1 MKKVL
6 IGFILGAITATSVT
20 VIATTQDMFTAQK
33 ATFEIEVD
41 GEKFEGENPPL
52 VVGGRTYL
60 ALRDTGEAL
69 GVPVEWNETE
79 RKVEIGGNVE
89 PTAEPKTEPTA
100 TPVPESTAEP
110 TQTNIPN
117 PTPEV
122 IEKMKS
128 LGLFKIKSDVVYVN
142 DIVTYSIYEYK
153 GEYYI
158 GRDVFKGFYRDDE
171 LYSQLYDKEG
181 NEIGE
186 PILIARTNWFNPE
199 TAHKDLRVDS
209 MLQIK
214 LSAFNLKARLDHET
228 GTCWIEWIEEP

>member
-1 MKKVL
+1 MKKIL

-52 VVGGRTYL
+52 VVSGRTYL

-89 PTAEPKTEPTA
+89 PTA
-100 TPVPESTAEP
+100 TPIPESTAEP

-122 IEKMKS
+122 IGKMKS
-128 LGLFKIKSDVVYVN
+128 LGLFKIRSESLDSMLE
-142 DIVTYSIYEYK
+142 DMESIYEYK
-153 GEYYI
+153 GEIYLSRRAFGSY
-158 GRDVFKGFYRDDE
+158 GSYNGTE
-171 LYSQLYDKEG
+171 LSIKLPGQESKCIIE
-181 NEIGE
+181 NKRIV
-186 PILIARTNWFNPE
+186 PE
-199 TAHKDLRVDS
+199 YAHQDLRVSSDVVV
-209 MLQIK
+209 K
-214 LSAFNLKARLDHET
+214 LSAFNLKARLDYET
-228 GTCWIEWIEEP
+228 STCWIEWIEEP

>member
-6 IGFILGAITATSVT
+6 LGFILGAITATSVT
-20 VIATTQDMFTAQK
+20 VIATTQDMFTAQR
-33 ATFEIEVD
+33 ATFTVEVG
-41 GEKFEGENPPL
+41 GEEFKSENPPL

-89 PTAEPKTEPTA
+89 STAEPKTEPTA
-100 TPVPESTAEP
+100 TPVLESTAEP

-122 IEKMKS
+122 VKPMKS
-128 LGLFKIKSDVVYVN
+128 LGLFKIRSESLDSMLE
-142 DIVTYSIYEYK
+142 DMESIYEYK
-153 GEYYI
+153 GEIYLSRRAFGSY
-158 GRDVFKGFYRDDE
+158 GSYNGTE
-171 LYSQLYDKEG
+171 LSIKLPGQESKCIIE
-181 NEIGE
+181 NKRIV
-186 PILIARTNWFNPE
+186 PE
-199 TAHKDLRVDS
+199 YAHQDLRVSSDVVV
-209 MLQIK
+209 K

-228 GTCWIEWIEEP
+228 STCWIEWIEEP

>member
-6 IGFILGAITATSVT
+6 LGFVIGFMVASSFAVFATGT
-20 VIATTQDMFTAQK
+20 DIFTAQK

-79 RKVEIGGNVE
+79 RKVEIGG
-89 PTAEPKTEPTA
+89 TTEPTID
-100 TPVPESTAEP
+100 PILEP
-110 TQTNIPN
+110 TSTPIFEITPGPN

-128 LGLFKIKSDVVYVN
+128 LGLFKIRSESLDSMLE
-142 DIVTYSIYEYK
+142 DMESIYEYK
-153 GEYYI
+153 GEIYLSRRAFGSYGSYNGTKLSI
-158 GRDVFKGFYRDDE
+158 KLPGQESKCIIENKRIV
-171 LYSQLYDKEG
+171 
-181 NEIGE
+181 
-186 PILIARTNWFNPE
+186 PE
-199 TAHKDLRVDS
+199 YAHQDLRVSSDVVV
-209 MLQIK
+209 K

-228 GTCWIEWIEEP
+228 GTCWIEWIEES

>member
-6 IGFILGAITATSVT
+6 LGFVIGFMVASSFAVFATGT
-20 VIATTQDMFTAQK
+20 DIFTAQK

-41 GEKFEGENPPL
+41 GEKFEGENPP
-52 VVGGRTYL
+52 VVIEGRTYL

-89 PTAEPKTEPTA
+89 STAEPKTEP
-100 TPVPESTAEP
+100 TAEP

-142 DIVTYSIYEYK
+142 DIVTYPIYEYK

-181 NEIGE
+181 NEVGE

>member
-1 MKKVL
+1 MKKILLGIVL
-6 IGFILGAITATSVT
+6 GI
-20 VIATTQDMFTAQK
+20 VIAVPATGIAAVFTAQL

-41 GEKFEGENPPL
+41 GEKFKSENPP
-52 VVGGRTYL
+52 VVIEGRTYL

-79 RKVEIGGNVE
+79 RKVEIGG
-89 PTAEPKTEPTA
+89 TTEPTID
-100 TPVPESTAEP
+100 PILEP
-110 TQTNIPN
+110 TSTPIFEITPGPN

-153 GEYYI
+153 GEIYLSRRAFGSY
-158 GRDVFKGFYRDDE
+158 GSYNGTE
-171 LYSQLYDKEG
+171 LGIKLPGQESKCIIE
-181 NEIGE
+181 NKRIV
-186 PILIARTNWFNPE
+186 PE
-199 TAHKDLRVDS
+199 YAHQDLRVSSDVVV
-209 MLQIK
+209 K

>member
-6 IGFILGAITATSVT
+6 IGFVIGFMVASSFAVFATGT
-20 VIATTQDMFTAQK
+20 DIFTAQK

-41 GEKFEGENPPL
+41 GEKFEGENPP
-52 VVGGRTYL
+52 VVIEGRTYL

-100 TPVPESTAEP
+100 EP

-128 LGLFKIKSDVVYVN
+128 LGLFKIRSESLDSMLKDME
-142 DIVTYSIYEYK
+142 SIYEYK
-153 GEYYI
+153 GEIYLSRRAFGSY
-158 GRDVFKGFYRDDE
+158 GSYNGTE
-171 LYSQLYDKEG
+171 LSIKLPGQESKCIIE
-181 NEIGE
+181 NKRIV
-186 PILIARTNWFNPE
+186 PE
-199 TAHKDLRVDS
+199 YAHQDLRVSSDVVV
-209 MLQIK
+209 K

>member
-6 IGFILGAITATSVT
+6 LGFVIGFMVASSFAVFATGT
-20 VIATTQDMFTAQK
+20 DIFTAQK

-79 RKVEIGGNVE
+79 RKVEIGG
-89 PTAEPKTEPTA
+89 TTEPTID
-100 TPVPESTAEP
+100 PILEP
-110 TQTNIPN
+110 TSTPIFEITPGPN

-128 LGLFKIKSDVVYVN
+128 LGLFKIRSESLDSMLE
-142 DIVTYSIYEYK
+142 DMESIYEYK
-153 GEYYI
+153 GEIYLSRRAFGSYGSYNGTELSI
-158 GRDVFKGFYRDDE
+158 KLPGQESKCIIENKRIVPEYAHQDLKVSSDV
-171 LYSQLYDKEG
+171 
-181 NEIGE
+181 
-186 PILIARTNWFNPE
+186 
-199 TAHKDLRVDS
+199 VV
-209 MLQIK
+209 K

-228 GTCWIEWIEEP
+228 STCWIEWIEEP

>member
-6 IGFILGAITATSVT
+6 IGFVIGFMVASSFAVFATGT
-20 VIATTQDMFTAQK
+20 DIFTAQR

-79 RKVEIGGNVE
+79 RKVEIGG
-89 PTAEPKTEPTA
+89 TTEPTID
-100 TPVPESTAEP
+100 PILEP
-110 TQTNIPN
+110 TSTPIFEITPGPN

-128 LGLFKIKSDVVYVN
+128 LGLFKIRSESLDSMLE
-142 DIVTYSIYEYK
+142 DMESIYEYK
-153 GEYYI
+153 GEIYLSRRAFGSY
-158 GRDVFKGFYRDDE
+158 GSYNGTE
-171 LYSQLYDKEG
+171 LRIKLPGQESKCIIE
-181 NEIGE
+181 NKRI
-186 PILIARTNWFNPE
+186 IPE
-199 TAHKDLRVDS
+199 YAHQDLRISSDVVV
-209 MLQIK
+209 K
-214 LSAFNLKARLDHET
+214 LSAFKLKARLDHET